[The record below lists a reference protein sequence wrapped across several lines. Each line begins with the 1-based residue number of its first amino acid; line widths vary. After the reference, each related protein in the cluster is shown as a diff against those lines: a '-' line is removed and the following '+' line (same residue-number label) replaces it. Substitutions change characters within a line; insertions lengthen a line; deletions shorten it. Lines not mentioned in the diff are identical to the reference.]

1 MIIHSI
7 DHEKFGACGKIIK
20 DFECTDILEAMK
32 DIEVKKEIVYIASE
46 MMLEACMTAQ
56 DISYSLYGGMPIQI
70 GYCNGYNKTLNA
82 FEYHKDS
89 EINIAVTDMILILG
103 RQQDIAENFTYP
115 ADKAEAFFV
124 PAGTIVEMYATT
136 LHYAPCHTQEEGFKC
151 VVILPKGTNTS
162 VEKLNKIK
170 EDKLLFARNKWLIAH
185 ADSGLGEE
193 GAFIGLEGKNL
204 VIG

>member
-1 MIIHSI
+1 MIIH
-7 DHEKFGACGKIIK
+7 DVNDGVFRAYGKIIK
-20 DFECTDILEAMK
+20 DFECRDILEIMK
-32 DIEVKKEIVYIASE
+32 NIKVTKEIAYVASE
-46 MMLEACMTAQ
+46 VILESCMSTQ
-56 DISYSLYGGMPIQI
+56 DISYSLYGGMPIQV
-70 GYCNGYNKTLNA
+70 GYCNGYNKSLNA

-103 RQQDIAENFTYP
+103 KQQDITEEFTYHT
-115 ADKAEAFFV
+115 DKAEAFFV
-124 PAGTIVEMYATT
+124 PAGTVIEMYATT

-162 VEKLNKIK
+162 IEKLNKIK

-204 VIG
+204 VVG

>member
-1 MIIHSI
+1 MIIHDI
-7 DHEKFGACGKIIK
+7 NDEAFRAYGKIIK
-20 DFECTDILEAMK
+20 DFECRDILEAMK
-32 DIEVKKEIVYIASE
+32 DIKVTEEIVYVASE
-46 MMLEACMTAQ
+46 IMLESCMTAQ

-70 GYCNGYNKTLNA
+70 GYCNGYNNSLNA

-103 RQQDIAENFTYP
+103 KQQDITEDFTYHT
-115 ADKAEAFFV
+115 DKAEVFFV
-124 PAGTIVEMYATT
+124 PAGTVVEMYATT
-136 LHYAPCHTQEEGFKC
+136 LHYAPCHAQEEGFKC

-162 VEKLNKIK
+162 LEKLNKIK

-193 GAFIGLEGKNL
+193 GAFIGLKGKNL

>member
-1 MIIHSI
+1 MIIHDI
-7 DHEKFGACGKIIK
+7 NDEAFRAYGKIIK
-20 DFECTDILEAMK
+20 DFECRDILEAMK
-32 DIEVKKEIVYIASE
+32 DIKVTEEIVYVASE
-46 MMLEACMTAQ
+46 IMLESCMTAQ

-70 GYCNGYNKTLNA
+70 GYCNGYNSSLNA

-103 RQQDIAENFTYP
+103 KQQDITEDFTYHT
-115 ADKAEAFFV
+115 DKAEVFFV
-124 PAGTIVEMYATT
+124 PAGTVVEMYATT
-136 LHYAPCHTQEEGFKC
+136 LHYAPCHAQEEGFKC

-162 VEKLNKIK
+162 LEKLNKIK

-193 GAFIGLEGKNL
+193 GAFIGLKGKNL